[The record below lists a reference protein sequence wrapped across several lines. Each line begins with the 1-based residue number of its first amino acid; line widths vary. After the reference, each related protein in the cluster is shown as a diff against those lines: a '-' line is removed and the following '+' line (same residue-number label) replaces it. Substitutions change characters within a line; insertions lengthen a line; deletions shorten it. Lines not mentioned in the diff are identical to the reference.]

1 MTEPDPRGAPALY
14 RATVRH
20 ARRTPV
26 DHRFRYRTY
35 YWLVDV
41 DRPPRLPWGLRW
53 LGRVDP
59 RDHLDVRRVLG
70 DEGLTAAR
78 ILLLTGA
85 RTLGYVFN
93 PISVFWCY
101 DDDGTL
107 VAQVAEVHNTYG
119 GRHAYVLRPDG
130 QGRSQADKAM
140 YVSPFHP
147 VDGSY
152 SLRISEPAET
162 VAVSV
167 TLHRPSGQPF
177 VATLQGRREE
187 FTLANLA
194 HAWVRC
200 PWAPLRVTML
210 IRWQGIRLWRRGL
223 EVQPR

>member
-1 MTEPDPRGAPALY
+1 MSHPGAPALY

-35 YWLVDV
+35 YWLVDL
-41 DRPPRLPWGLRW
+41 DRPPQLPRGLRW
-53 LGRVDP
+53 LGRIEP
-59 RDHLDVRRVLG
+59 SDHLDVRQLLA

-78 ILLLTGA
+78 IVLLTGA
-85 RTLGYVFN
+85 RALGYVFN
-93 PISVFWCY
+93 PISVYWCY
-101 DDDGTL
+101 GADGAL

-119 GRHAYVLRPDG
+119 GRHAYLLRPDG
-130 QGRSQADKAM
+130 QGRSHTDKEM

-152 SLRISEPAET
+152 SLRISPPGET

-177 VATLQGRREE
+177 VAGLQGRREE

-194 HAWVRC
+194 RAWVRC
-200 PWAPLRVTML
+200 PWAPLRVTAL

-223 EVQPR
+223 EVHAR

>member
-1 MTEPDPRGAPALY
+1 MTTAPALY

-41 DRPPRLPWGLRW
+41 DRPPRLPWPLRW
-53 LGRVDP
+53 LGRVDM
-59 RDHLDVRRVLG
+59 RDHLDIRSVLL
-70 DEGLTAAR
+70 DKGLSAER

-93 PISVFWCY
+93 PISVYWCY
-101 DDDGTL
+101 DGGGAL

-119 GRHAYVLRPDG
+119 GRHAYVLRPDATG
-130 QGRSQADKAM
+130 SSTVDKAM

-152 SLRISEPAET
+152 ELRISPPADG

-167 TLHRPSGQPF
+167 TLRRPGAQPF
-177 VATLQGRREE
+177 VAGLHGRREN
-187 FTLANLA
+187 FTLANVVR
-194 HAWVRC
+194 AWVRC
-200 PWAPLRVTML
+200 PWAPMRVTAL
-210 IRWQGIRLWRRGL
+210 IRWQGVRLWRRGL
-223 EVQPR
+223 EVQAR